1 VAWRLATTE
10 PHTTT
15 LRLIRAAT
23 LVAAGLLLITKPL
36 AALQVAVTL
45 AGAYLLFQGLAIV
58 GFRGEGKRGMYLC
71 HSFCALGATPLA
83 DGLDDIHQFLVTHP
97 GEIVMVVDQ
106 DYVTPPTS

>member
-1 VAWRLATTE
+1 MATTE

-45 AGAYLLFQGLAIV
+45 AGVYLLFQGLAIV
-58 GFRGEGKRGMYLC
+58 LR
-71 HSFCALGATPLA
+71 
-83 DGLDDIHQFLVTHP
+83 
-97 GEIVMVVDQ
+97 IVHVPAEER
-106 DYVTPPTS
+106 TAPAPAAAAPAASRCRCWRRC